1 METMDA
7 SNNVSIPNYVYD
19 EQLRVY
25 REVMPPANQIFKPVG
40 FNDQDLIKEIM
51 NLMNQIPVS
60 AADSKALKKQNSM
73 LAAKLRKE
81 LQKKIK
87 K

>member
-25 REVMPPANQIFKPVG
+25 REVMPPANQIFKSVG
-40 FNDQDLIKEIM
+40 FND
-51 NLMNQIPVS
+51 
-60 AADSKALKKQNSM
+60 
-73 LAAKLRKE
+73 
-81 LQKKIK
+81 
-87 K
+87 